1 MIRALIVDD
10 EPIAR
15 AGLRKLLE
23 TEADVSVVGECRD
36 GAEAV
41 ARIRSERPDLVFL
54 DVQMPE
60 LTGFE
65 VLSALVPA
73 ELPAIV
79 FVTAYDAY
87 ALDAFEA
94 SAVDYLLK
102 PFDRERFARALS
114 RARRFLAG
122 DQLAAFRSRIASV
135 LQAVSGDV
143 GSASRQVPSPV
154 TERDAS
160 DAVAAPSG
168 ERTRNGETRLMIRS
182 RGRIA
187 FVALSDIE
195 WIETSRNYARVRAKG
210 VWHTV
215 REPLTAFANRL
226 DDRLHFRRNELVF
239 RLRRKLRIGHLDG
252 EYARQTFARI
262 VAGKRDFFLF
272 RKAAFFRI
280 FIDDTCQRT
289 AKAREM
295 RAAVALRNVVREAQ
309 HRLVVA
315 VVPPQS
321 DLDIDA
327 VPLAADHDR
336 IRQGRRLRT
345 VEIAHEGRG
354 AALVHELFALD
365 VGVTRIGQKNF
376 RAGVQKR
383 QLAKP
388 MLERRIIKFH
398 DIVKRLGAR
407 QE

>member
-1 MIRALIVDD
+1 MIRALVVDD

-23 TEADVSVVGECRD
+23 AEADMSVVGECRD

-41 ARIRSERPDLVFL
+41 ARIRSDRPDLVFL

-65 VLSALVPA
+65 VLSSLAPD

-122 DQLAAFRSRIASV
+122 DQLAVFRNKIASV
-135 LQAVSGDV
+135 LQAVAGDV
-143 GSASRQVPSPV
+143 SSADRHVPSRA
-154 TERDAS
+154 TESDAS
-160 DAVAAPSG
+160 DAGAARIA
-168 ERTRNGETRLMIRS
+168 ERTRHGETRLMIRS

-226 DDRLHFRRNELVF
+226 DPLQFVRVSRSRIVNLDRVREFRRQANGQYVVLLDDGQRLLASRRYGAKLAPTEQDEL
-239 RLRRKLRIGHLDG
+239 
-252 EYARQTFARI
+252 E
-262 VAGKRDFFLF
+262 
-272 RKAAFFRI
+272 
-280 FIDDTCQRT
+280 
-289 AKAREM
+289 
-295 RAAVALRNVVREAQ
+295 
-309 HRLVVA
+309 
-315 VVPPQS
+315 PS
-321 DLDIDA
+321 
-327 VPLAADHDR
+327 
-336 IRQGRRLRT
+336 
-345 VEIAHEGRG
+345 
-354 AALVHELFALD
+354 
-365 VGVTRIGQKNF
+365 
-376 RAGVQKR
+376 
-383 QLAKP
+383 
-388 MLERRIIKFH
+388 
-398 DIVKRLGAR
+398 
-407 QE
+407 

>member
-23 TEADVSVVGECRD
+23 AEADMRVVGECRD

-41 ARIRSERPDLVFL
+41 ARIRSDRPDLVFL

-65 VLSALVPA
+65 VLSSLAPD

-135 LQAVSGDV
+135 LQAVAGDV
-143 GSASRQVPSPV
+143 SSADRQVPSRA
-154 TERDAS
+154 TEGDAS
-160 DAVAAPSG
+160 DAGAARIA

-226 DDRLHFRRNELVF
+226 DPLQFVRVSRSRIVNLDRVREFRRQANGQYVVLLDDGQRLLASRRYGAKLAPAEQDEL
-239 RLRRKLRIGHLDG
+239 
-252 EYARQTFARI
+252 E
-262 VAGKRDFFLF
+262 
-272 RKAAFFRI
+272 
-280 FIDDTCQRT
+280 
-289 AKAREM
+289 
-295 RAAVALRNVVREAQ
+295 
-309 HRLVVA
+309 
-315 VVPPQS
+315 PS
-321 DLDIDA
+321 
-327 VPLAADHDR
+327 
-336 IRQGRRLRT
+336 
-345 VEIAHEGRG
+345 
-354 AALVHELFALD
+354 
-365 VGVTRIGQKNF
+365 
-376 RAGVQKR
+376 
-383 QLAKP
+383 
-388 MLERRIIKFH
+388 
-398 DIVKRLGAR
+398 
-407 QE
+407 

>member
-1 MIRALIVDD
+1 MIGALIVDD

-23 TEADVSVVGECRD
+23 AEADMRVVGECRD

-41 ARIRSERPDLVFL
+41 ARIRSDRPDLVFL

-65 VLSALVPA
+65 VLSSLAPD
-73 ELPAIV
+73 EFPAIV
-79 FVTAYDAY
+79 FVTAYDTY

-135 LQAVSGDV
+135 LQAVAGDV
-143 GSASRQVPSPV
+143 SSADRQVPSRA
-154 TERDAS
+154 TESDAS
-160 DAVAAPSG
+160 DAGAARIA

-226 DDRLHFRRNELVF
+226 DPLQFVRVSRSRIVNLDRVREFRRQANGQYVVLLDDGQRLLASRRYGAKLAPAEQDEL
-239 RLRRKLRIGHLDG
+239 
-252 EYARQTFARI
+252 E
-262 VAGKRDFFLF
+262 
-272 RKAAFFRI
+272 
-280 FIDDTCQRT
+280 
-289 AKAREM
+289 
-295 RAAVALRNVVREAQ
+295 
-309 HRLVVA
+309 
-315 VVPPQS
+315 PS
-321 DLDIDA
+321 
-327 VPLAADHDR
+327 
-336 IRQGRRLRT
+336 
-345 VEIAHEGRG
+345 
-354 AALVHELFALD
+354 
-365 VGVTRIGQKNF
+365 
-376 RAGVQKR
+376 
-383 QLAKP
+383 
-388 MLERRIIKFH
+388 
-398 DIVKRLGAR
+398 
-407 QE
+407 